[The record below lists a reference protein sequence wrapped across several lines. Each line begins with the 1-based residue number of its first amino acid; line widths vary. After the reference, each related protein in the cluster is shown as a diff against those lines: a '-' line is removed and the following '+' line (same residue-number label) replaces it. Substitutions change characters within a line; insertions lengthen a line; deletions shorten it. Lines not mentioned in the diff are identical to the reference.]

1 VKNELDNIDQLFKNT
16 FENYKANVDA
26 SVWNTIQ
33 QSIGASVGNT
43 AAASSVASK
52 SVLLKIASA
61 IIISSTVVATSILVY
76 NNNKT
81 APATENAIIENENN
95 IIEPITVLETPIP
108 NAEINTAVESTN
120 IQEPTT
126 EIQKEI
132 NKSKENTKKITTE
145 KEKIDVATNSSDNK
159 INPVNENKDV
169 ISKSSS
175 TATKNNENTSSSS
188 TPTSKTTTPEPLAVE
203 LKTNTTKGDAPL
215 DVEFFAEGN
224 AVKYRWNFNDG
235 TKNIEQSN
243 AYHTFTNPGIYTVTL
258 EVEGN
263 NNQTKILKTT
273 IEVTSTIKSSLAE
286 IPTIFTPNNDGKNDI
301 LKIEGK
307 NIESFQ
313 VSVLNQ
319 NGKPIFEWN
328 TLDGFWDGRDMN
340 NNPLPIGTYYISGVA
355 IGVDGVKHLIKQ
367 SITLRK

>member
-1 VKNELDNIDQLFKNT
+1 MKNELENIDQLFKST
-16 FENYKANVDA
+16 FENYEANVDA

-33 QSIGASVGNT
+33 QSIGISVGNT

-61 IIISSTVVATSILVY
+61 IIISSAVVATSIIVY

-81 APATENAIIENENN
+81 APSTESSIIENKNN
-95 IIEPITVLETPIP
+95 IIEPIAVLETQIS
-108 NAEINTAVESTN
+108 NSEINTVVESTN
-120 IQEPTT
+120 IQEPNT

-132 NKSKENTKKITTE
+132 NIIEENTKKTTAE
-145 KEKIDVATNSSDNK
+145 KEIVVAVNNSSDNK
-159 INPVNENKDV
+159 INSVNENKDV

-175 TATKNNENTSSSS
+175 TATKNNENASSSS
-188 TPTSKTTTPEPLAVE
+188 TPTTKTTTPEPLTVE

-224 AVKYRWNFNDG
+224 AVKYHWNFNDD
-235 TKNIEQSN
+235 TKNSDQQN
-243 AYHTFTNPGIYTVTL
+243 VYHTFLKPGIYVVSL
-258 EVEGN
+258 EVKDN
-263 NNQTKILKTT
+263 NNSTQLLETT
-273 IEVTSTIKSSLAE
+273 IEVTSTIKSSLDE

-301 LKIEGK
+301 LKIEGE

-313 VSVLNQ
+313 ASVLNQ

-328 TLDGFWDGRDMN
+328 TIDGFWDGRDMN
-340 NNPLPIGTYYISGVA
+340 NNILPDGTYYISGVA

>member
-1 VKNELDNIDQLFKNT
+1 VKNEFDNIDQLFKNT
-16 FENYKANVDA
+16 FENYEANVDA

-33 QSIGASVGNT
+33 QSIGVSVGN

-61 IIISSTVVATSILVY
+61 IIISSAVVATSILVY

-81 APATENAIIENENN
+81 APSTENSIIENENN
-95 IIEPITVLETPIP
+95 IIEPIAVLETQNP
-108 NAEINTAVESTN
+108 NSEINTVFESTN
-120 IQEPTT
+120 IQEPNT

-132 NKSKENTKKITTE
+132 NRFEENTKKITAE
-145 KEKIDVATNSSDNK
+145 KEIVVAANNSSDNK
-159 INPVNENKDV
+159 INSVNENKDV

-188 TPTSKTTTPEPLAVE
+188 TPTTKTTTPEPLAVE

-235 TKNIEQSN
+235 TKNSDQQN
-243 AYHTFTNPGIYTVTL
+243 AYHTFLRPGIYVVSL
-258 EVEGN
+258 EVKDN
-263 NNQTKILKTT
+263 NNQTKTLETT

-301 LKIEGK
+301 LKIEGE

-328 TLDGFWDGRDMN
+328 TIDGFWDGRDMN
-340 NNPLPIGTYYISGVA
+340 NNILPDGTYYISGVA

>member
-1 VKNELDNIDQLFKNT
+1 VKNELDNIDQLFKTT
-16 FENYKANVDA
+16 FENYEANVDA

-52 SVLLKIASA
+52 SALLKIASA
-61 IIISSTVVATSILVY
+61 IIISSVVVVSSVLIY
-76 NNNKT
+76 NNFNT
-81 APATENAIIENENN
+81 PLTENAIIENENN
-95 IIEPITVLETPIP
+95 IIEPMAVLETQIP
-108 NAEINTAVESTN
+108 NSEINTVVESTN
-120 IQEPTT
+120 IQEPNT

-132 NKSKENTKKITTE
+132 NIIEENTKKITAE
-145 KEKIDVATNSSDNK
+145 KEIVVAANNSSDNK

-175 TATKNNENTSSSS
+175 AATKNNENTSLSS
-188 TPTSKTTTPEPLAVE
+188 TPTTKTTTPEPLAVE

-224 AVKYRWNFNDG
+224 AVKYRWDFNDG
-235 TKNIEQSN
+235 TKNSDQQN
-243 AYHTFTNPGIYTVTL
+243 VYHTFLKPGIYVVSL
-258 EVEGN
+258 EVKDN
-263 NNQTKILKTT
+263 NNSSQLLETT

-301 LKIEGK
+301 LKIEGE

-313 VSVLNQ
+313 VSVMNQ

-328 TLDGFWDGRDMN
+328 TIDGFWDGRDMN
-340 NNPLPIGTYYISGVA
+340 NNILPDGTYYISGVA